1 MPNIT
6 PIESQELSFIEK
18 LEKRPFWKRLLL
30 SYRDLLQ
37 SYGELQSMYE
47 ELKYETDKDYISRG
61 KFFEKVNALNKTIQ
75 KQATVKGGQISKE
88 KHLER
93 INNLNEV
100 IKDRE
105 NARLQSKA
113 ENHVLRER
121 VNIFENILSNY
132 DNDFR
137 DKIRDT
143 EGKELYCLFGY
154 DKSKWNQ

>member
-1 MPNIT
+1 
-6 PIESQELSFIEK
+6 
-18 LEKRPFWKRLLL
+18 
-30 SYRDLLQ
+30 
-37 SYGELQSMYE
+37 MYE
-47 ELKYETDKDYISRG
+47 ELKYETEKNYISRG

-75 KQATVKGGQISKE
+75 KQAEVKGNQISRQ

-113 ENHVLRER
+113 ENHILRER
-121 VNIFENILSNY
+121 VNAFENILSNY

-143 EGKELYCLFGY
+143 EYRDLYSLFNY
-154 DKSKWNQ
+154 DKTKWNKE